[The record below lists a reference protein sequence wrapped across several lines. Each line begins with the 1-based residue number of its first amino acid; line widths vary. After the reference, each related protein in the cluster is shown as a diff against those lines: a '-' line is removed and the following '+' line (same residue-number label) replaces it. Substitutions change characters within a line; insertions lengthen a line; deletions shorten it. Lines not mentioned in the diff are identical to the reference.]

1 MWSIIRSM
9 RLKTSVTLSEDV
21 VKKLDRAVRKG
32 ESRSRAIE
40 RILRETLTAE
50 ARRAADRRDLAVID
64 QNAEALNAEAEDVL
78 TYQADR

>member
-1 MWSIIRSM
+1 
-9 RLKTSVTLSEDV
+9 